1 MFNSKQG
8 FLNNIKD
15 TTPALELILLA
26 MFITVLVIIYFLQK
40 SRKRHKRIKQDY
52 DTLALARDLKCD
64 TRDPQNLLK
73 VGLPKLHVKEDSV
86 DIIAGEVKAIV
97 AFIIIILVGYLALAV
112 YMHQQQLDEIA
123 MASIAFALI
132 GSLFLVL
139 SLRKLKHGRHAL
151 ETLKQHVD
159 AHEKTFSTEIPSP
172 DAKISES
179 DSGIP
184 SVTRCYR
191 KPLHELIE
199 IAEMFSEIV
208 PQDSALKR
216 HFMTQLL
223 AETEALLEPRPT
235 DATLKRHYDQL
246 LESKLIEKLQA
257 LADRNDSK
265 AAIIAVQSQVIKKV
279 TIPEDS
285 TLRRHFITELRFKLE
300 QQLGLPRPT
309 DFNLRRHYETLIQS
323 LLEKELNENY
333 S

>member
-1 MFNSKQG
+1 MFNSKQD

-97 AFIIIILVGYLALAV
+97 AFIVIILAGYLALAF

-123 MASIAFALI
+123 IASIAFALI
-132 GSLFLVL
+132 GALFLVL
-139 SLRKLKHGRHAL
+139 SLRKLQHGRHAL
-151 ETLKQHVD
+151 ETLQQHVD
-159 AHEKTFSTEIPSP
+159 AHEKTFSDETLSTEAESAENTP
-172 DAKISES
+172 D
-179 DSGIP
+179 IP
-184 SVTRCYR
+184 SVTACYR

-199 IAEMFSEIV
+199 IADMFSDVV

-223 AETEALLEPRPT
+223 AEAEALLEPRPT

-246 LESKLIEKLQA
+246 LESKLIEKLQT
-257 LADRNDSK
+257 LAEQGDST
-265 AAIIAVQSQVIKKV
+265 AAIIAVQTQVKA

-285 TLRRHFITELRFKLE
+285 TLRRHFITELRSKLE

>member
-1 MFNSKQG
+1 MFNLKQD

-15 TTPALELILLA
+15 TPALGLILLV
-26 MFITVLVIIYFLQK
+26 MLITALVIIYFLQK

-64 TRDPQNLLK
+64 TRDPQNLAK
-73 VGLPKLHVKEDSV
+73 VGLPKLHAKEDSV
-86 DIIAGEVKAIV
+86 DVIAGEVKAIV
-97 AFIIIILVGYLALAV
+97 AFVVIILVSYLTLAV
-112 YMHQQQLDEIA
+112 YMHQQQLDAIA

-132 GSLFLVL
+132 GVLLLFL

-159 AHEKTFSTEIPSP
+159 AHEKTFSDETPSTEAEISASDSDIPS
-172 DAKISES
+172 I
-179 DSGIP
+179 I
-184 SVTRCYR
+184 RCYR

-199 IAEMFSEIV
+199 IAEMFSEVV
-208 PQDSALKR
+208 PQDSTLKR

-223 AETEALLEPRPT
+223 SETEASLEPRPT

-257 LADRNDSK
+257 LTERGGSK
-265 AAIIAVQSQVIKKV
+265 AATIVVQSKVIKKAA
-279 TIPEDS
+279 IPEDS
-285 TLRRHFITELRFKLE
+285 TLQRHFITELRSKLE
-300 QQLGLPRPT
+300 QQLCMPRPT